1 MLKMTSG
8 FIIKL
13 RRFLDLIFKS
23 FASQS
28 TYIFSYPI
36 LKKYGNIVKFSVEY
50 YQPRRI
56 HPRRGFMF
64 LQQLLKVLS
73 YQQMTNLIKGALHL
87 PQSQPFKLQSRVS
100 RLKTPAMDSY
110 ILAQFFVYISRH
122 HHFRKIIQRM
132 RRTVVYKFL
141 NHIPTAYGSNDP
153 LHSKD
158 RV

>member
-1 MLKMTSG
+1 MTSG
-8 FIIKL
+8 FIIKFK
-13 RRFLDLIFKS
+13 RYLDLIFKS

-36 LKKYGNIVKFSVEY
+36 IKKYGNIVKVSVEY
-50 YQPRRI
+50 YQPSRI
-56 HPRRGFMF
+56 HPRRGFMY

-73 YQQMTNLIKGALHL
+73 YQKITSIIKKAINI
-87 PQSQPFKLQSRVS
+87 PQSQPFKFQSRIS

-110 ILAQFFVYISRH
+110 ILSQFFVYIAKHHNFRKMMKRIQRTTVYRFFQH
-122 HHFRKIIQRM
+122 HH
-132 RRTVVYKFL
+132 
-141 NHIPTAYGSNDP
+141 PAYHPNDT